1 MRIQQQL
8 HSSPWNIRAISEL
21 PIVLK
26 SSGTENRPRRNPSL
40 RTCFPVGVSRAVT
53 LTIGLPALAMING
66 FPPAASST
74 KRDSC
79 VLALWMLTVITKTPI
94 ELSLVSLVQHGLS
107 VKNLVLLCSLRALK
121 QTLHQRK
128 LSNVI
133 QKAGSTCHRAK
144 WQCPEHH
151 CASSKTVEPCPFWG
165 FSRQFIDA
173 SMAEP
178 ELASRVVRTCA
189 HATLANR
196 SGGKA

>member
-79 VLALWMLTVITKTPI
+79 VLALWMLTVITKPPI

-107 VKNLVLLCSLRALK
+107 VKNLVLLSVKSGRTPCASPLSHASSYFRWTRFIFAMSAAD
-121 QTLHQRK
+121 K
-128 LSNVI
+128 LS
-133 QKAGSTCHRAK
+133 RATPIPG
-144 WQCPEHH
+144 QINIGQINDN
-151 CASSKTVEPCPFWG
+151 TLRTLTEPP
-165 FSRQFIDA
+165 RKH
-173 SMAEP
+173 
-178 ELASRVVRTCA
+178 L
-189 HATLANR
+189 LL
-196 SGGKA
+196 

>member
-26 SSGTENRPRRNPSL
+26 SSVTKNTPRRNPSL

-79 VLALWMLTVITKTPI
+79 VLALWMLTVITTPPLI
-94 ELSLVSLVQHGLS
+94 ELSSVSLVQNGLF
-107 VKNLVLLCSLRALK
+107 VKNRLIVCLDHSRNATMLTTV
-121 QTLHQRK
+121 TLQKGRPHESDSFRRHQHA
-128 LSNVI
+128 S
-133 QKAGSTCHRAK
+133 AGRE
-144 WQCPEHH
+144 W
-151 CASSKTVEPCPFWG
+151 KT
-165 FSRQFIDA
+165 SQ
-173 SMAEP
+173 
-178 ELASRVVRTCA
+178 
-189 HATLANR
+189 ANGQ
-196 SGGKA
+196 SPWMDT